1 MARKDSRV
9 NQQFLIDQI
18 TRRTG
23 LESSDPASQKSVPEL
38 RDRVT
43 VLERLLGVRS
53 EDVAST
59 I

>member
-1 MARKDSRV
+1 MRKDSRV
-9 NQQFLIDQI
+9 NQQFVADQKA
-18 TRRTG
+18 RRTG

-53 EDVAST
+53 EDVASVV
-59 I
+59 